1 MTETPVAPELLTHE
15 STLRELTTDK
25 GVLRYHEA
33 GQGPPLVLLHGSG
46 PGVSGWRNFSGSLG
60 LFAGHF
66 RTLILE
72 FPGFGIS
79 DPTDEHAMLGAPAT
93 VLRFLDGLGLDRVDL
108 IGNSMGGQV
117 ATKLALT
124 RPERVRRLVT
134 IGGIGRNLYAPM
146 PSEGLRLLTDF
157 VDDPTRPN
165 LVRWLRG
172 MVFDQSLITE
182 ELIEDRLST
191 GTEAQTLATA
201 RSMFGSEALKFLIAA
216 AQAGGVPE
224 WAQLGNITAPTLL
237 TWGRDDRVTPLD
249 SSIIPMR
256 AIPNGELHVFPNS
269 GHWVMIE
276 AKEAWESVVL
286 AFLTR
291 PDACSD
297 AS

>member
-1 MTETPVAPELLTHE
+1 MTDTATELLTHG
-15 STLRELTTDK
+15 STLRELPTEK

-33 GQGPPLVLLHGSG
+33 GEGPPLVLLHGSG

-60 LFAGHF
+60 LFAAHF

-72 FPGFGIS
+72 FPGFGTS
-79 DPTDEHAMLGAPAT
+79 DGNGEHAMLGAPDT
-93 VLRFLDGLGLDRVDL
+93 VVRFLDGLGLERVDL

-134 IGGIGRNLYAPM
+134 IGGIGRNLYGPM

-157 VDDPTRPN
+157 VDDPNRES

-172 MVFDQSLITE
+172 MVFDPALITE
-182 ELIEDRLST
+182 ELIQDRLRT
-191 GTEAQTLATA
+191 ALEPETLATA
-201 RSMFGSEALKFLIAA
+201 RSMFGTEALKRIMAA
-216 AQAGGVPE
+216 MASAGVPD
-224 WAQLGNITAPTLL
+224 WAQLGSITAPTLM

-249 SSIIPMR
+249 ASVLPMR
-256 AIPNGELHVFPNS
+256 ALPNGELHVFPNA

-276 AKEAWESVVL
+276 AKEAWESAVL
-286 AFLTR
+286 AFLAR
-291 PDACSD
+291 PE